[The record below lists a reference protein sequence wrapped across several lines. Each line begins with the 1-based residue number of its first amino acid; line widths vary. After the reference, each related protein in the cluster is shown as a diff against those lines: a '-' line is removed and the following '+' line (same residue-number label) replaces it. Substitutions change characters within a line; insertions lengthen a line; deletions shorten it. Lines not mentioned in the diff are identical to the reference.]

1 MGSAVVYTAIA
12 RGLSADDGRLPVL
25 LLFPLTICVLPA
37 LPIVFLGP
45 PPLSVTG
52 PERHPVSW
60 PPPFGGVPLS
70 YLSGRW
76 SKRTVVPAGQGK
88 ETVMDI
94 QRFFADDEGQG
105 LVEYAL
111 IIAVI
116 AIAVIVAMIFL
127 RGQITNIFS
136 NIGNNL
142 T

>member
-1 MGSAVVYTAIA
+1 MTTPFFEGECTEEHAKRVSTAFLVA
-12 RGLSADDGRLPVL
+12 LGLSRAE
-25 LLFPLTICVLPA
+25 A
-37 LPIVFLGP
+37 P
-45 PPLSVTG
+45 PEKGGNSV
-52 PERHPVSW
+52 E
-60 PPPFGGVPLS
+60 
-70 YLSGRW
+70 
-76 SKRTVVPAGQGK
+76 
-88 ETVMDI
+88 I
-94 QRFFADDEGQG
+94 QRFLREDEGQG